1 MHNTKESLQFEDI
14 PAAMSIVLEN
24 LKQIKEEISKMKK
37 SKTENK
43 GNTHIPI
50 GIERVSDLTGKA
62 VTTLYR
68 YTANGLIPCYKK
80 GKAILFFEDEIIE
93 WIKNGKCESVEEK
106 AEAYNSNIVPL
117 AKRKRY

>member
-24 LKQIKEEISKMKK
+24 LKQIKEEINEMKK
-37 SKTENK
+37 SRTENK

-80 GKAILFFEDEIIE
+80 GKAILFFEDEIIPDFDSLK
-93 WIKNGKCESVEEK
+93 IPFFLRSDNQ
-106 AEAYNSNIVPL
+106 YIVKS
-117 AKRKRY
+117 ADFSG